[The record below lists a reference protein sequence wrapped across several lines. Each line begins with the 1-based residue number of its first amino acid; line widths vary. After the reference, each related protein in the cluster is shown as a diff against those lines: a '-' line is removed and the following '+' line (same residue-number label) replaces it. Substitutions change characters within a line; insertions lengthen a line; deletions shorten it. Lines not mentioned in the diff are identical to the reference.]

1 MSANQKSVSIDTEQQ
16 KNILRYMKMNGIKSF
31 SGGIYALIDRGLKCK
46 CSTGN
51 KGGGVLENQISSSG
65 THKPPCFGKPGEG
78 NCDMCGIKVGCAS
91 AFASDPERR
100 G

>member
-1 MSANQKSVSIDTEQQ
+1 MSTNQKSVSIDTEQQ

-31 SGGIYALIDRGLKCK
+31 SGGIYALIDRGLRCE

-51 KGGGVLENQISSSG
+51 NGGGVLRKQIVSSAIK
-65 THKPPCFGKPGEG
+65 KPPCFGKPGEG
-78 NCDMCGIKVGCAS
+78 NCDVCGIKVGCAS
-91 AFASDPERR
+91 AFASDPDRR

>member
-1 MSANQKSVSIDTEQQ
+1 MSTNQKSVSIDVKQQ

-31 SGGIYALIDRGLKCK
+31 SGGIYALIQRGLNCE
-46 CSTGN
+46 CSNGN
-51 KGGGVLENQISSSG
+51 KGGGVLRKQNASSG

-91 AFASDPERR
+91 AFASN
-100 G
+100 